1 MLNPE
6 LNLTALADG
15 FTQKRRVQIPNL
27 LLPDVAERLY
37 QCLEHEVPWGFAY
50 IDGETSTI
58 LKADKLAAFA
68 PTDWADLSAKVHAR
82 ALHKYQFAYSSYMM
96 ITAYKEQ
103 RDPDLLLH
111 RVVEFIN
118 SPPFLDLIRTVT
130 GVRNIIKADAQAT
143 RYIPGHFLKKHNDLV
158 ATQGREVAYVINL
171 TKEWQADWGGLLQF
185 MDEQGRITETFMP
198 AFNSLSLFQ
207 VPMWHHVSYVPPYAA
222 RSRYAITG
230 WAMSQ

>member
-58 LKADKLAAFA
+58 LKADKLAAFT
-68 PTDWADLSAKVHAR
+68 PTDWADLSAKVHER

-103 RDPDLLLH
+103 RDPGLLLH

>member
-68 PTDWADLSAKVHAR
+68 PSDWADLSAKVHER

-103 RDPDLLLH
+103 RDPGLLLH

-118 SPPFLDLIRTVT
+118 SPPFLDLIKTIT